1 MKPPISSEEAK
12 IVKRIISLFNKNKI
26 EEIARNTGFVS
37 RQRKL
42 TGFTFMLLMI
52 FEIRKTNMESLNEL
66 SIKLESEGVLISKQ
80 GIDNRFNE
88 SAVEF
93 MKKLTCNVLSRK
105 LDRDELLENAAFF
118 NRIIVKDSTVFQL
131 PAEYSEKY
139 KGSGGGA
146 SEAGIKLQYEYNL
159 KANTGLDIELQSS
172 CVPDIKSKLQSIQP
186 KDLRIEDLGYFKLKR
201 FGEIINSKAYFL
213 SRLKYSISVFSK
225 NDNQYKRINI
235 DKLVNKMKVGE
246 KLELQV
252 YLGQK
257 EKLPVRL
264 ILERV
269 PDEVAAEKRRKLKT
283 DKHNKRKNISKER
296 LAFCDVNAYITNAD
310 QDVLPTDLIR
320 SVYSLRW
327 QIEIIFKTWKSTFN
341 LDKVKQMKIQR
352 FDCINYGTLLQIVI
366 CTKLYNYYKTILW
379 NKSTIELSELKSFQY
394 LLKTMNEMKIYIK
407 GSQIKEMTE
416 LLENTKETLGRK
428 CRKERKKGSIT
439 PMMIMS
445 KFSLS

>member
-1 MKPPISSEEAK
+1 MKPPVSSEEAK
-12 IVKRIISLFNKNKI
+12 IVKKITSLFNKNKI
-26 EEIARNTGFVS
+26 DEIARKTGFVS

-42 TGFTFMLLMI
+42 TGFVFMMLMI
-52 FEIRKTNMESLNEL
+52 FEIRKTNMESLNEM
-66 SIKLESEGVLISKQ
+66 SIKLESEGIFISKQ

-93 MKKLTCNVLSRK
+93 MKELTCNVLSAK
-105 LDRDELLENAAFF
+105 LDRDEILENAAFF
-118 NRIIVKDSTVFQL
+118 NRIMLRDSTVFLL

-159 KANTGLDIELQSS
+159 KANTGLDIELHSS
-172 CVPDIKSKLQSIQP
+172 RIPDINSKLQDIQP

-201 FGEIINSKAYFL
+201 FGEIINSEAYFL
-213 SRLKYSISVFSK
+213 SRLKYNISVYSK
-225 NDNQYKRINI
+225 DDDQFNLINI
-235 DKLVNKMKVGE
+235 DKLVNKMKAGE

-283 DKHNKRKNISKER
+283 DKQNKRKSISKGR

-320 SVYSLRW
+320 SIYSLRW

-352 FDCINYGTLLQIVI
+352 FDCINYGTLIQIII
-366 CTKLYNYYKTILW
+366 CTKLYNHYKTTLW
-379 NKSTIELSELKSFQY
+379 NKSAIELSELKSFQY
-394 LLKTMNEMKIYIK
+394 LQKTMNDMKIYIK
-407 GSQIKEMTE
+407 DSQIKRITE

-445 KFSLS
+445 KIPLT

>member
-1 MKPPISSEEAK
+1 MKPSISSEEAK
-12 IVKRIISLFNKNKI
+12 IVKRIISLFNKNEI

-52 FEIRKTNMESLNEL
+52 FEIRKTSIESLNEL

-105 LDRDELLENAAFF
+105 LDRDELLENAVFF

-172 CVPDIKSKLQSIQP
+172 CVPDIKSKLQNIQP

-201 FGEIINSKAYFL
+201 FDEIINSKAYFL

-225 NDNQYKRINI
+225 DDDQYKRINI

-283 DKHNKRKNISKER
+283 DKQNKRKNISKER

-310 QDVLPTDLIR
+310 QDVLPTELIR

-394 LLKTMNEMKIYIK
+394 LLKTMNGMKIFIK

-445 KFSLS
+445 KFPLS